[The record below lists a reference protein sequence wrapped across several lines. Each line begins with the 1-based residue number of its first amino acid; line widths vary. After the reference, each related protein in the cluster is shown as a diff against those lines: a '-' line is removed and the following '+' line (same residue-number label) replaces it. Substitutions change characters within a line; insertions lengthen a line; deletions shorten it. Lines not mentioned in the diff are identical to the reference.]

1 MKDLLCF
8 SNQFLSIHVLCAI
21 YGNVM
26 FFIFRFVP
34 CGMTA
39 SCVDISLCHD
49 SLIVMLTSY
58 LCNVL
63 TPA

>member
-21 YGNVM
+21 YGNVVF

-49 SLIVMLTSY
+49 V
-58 LCNVL
+58 
-63 TPA
+63 